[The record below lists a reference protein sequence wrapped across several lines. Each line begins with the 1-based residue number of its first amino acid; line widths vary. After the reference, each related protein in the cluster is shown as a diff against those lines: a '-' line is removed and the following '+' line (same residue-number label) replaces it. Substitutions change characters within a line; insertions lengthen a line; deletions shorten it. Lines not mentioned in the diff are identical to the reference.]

1 LGVSSETIR
10 PEETTMTSRPQLPF
24 SIVLAGTLATA
35 LLAQPTP
42 ALADA
47 SIPTSDRKGAAD
59 SPLLKRYEGSWVV
72 AYENQSFG
80 ELTLPLSPLLLVE
93 GKIVGNNNRAH
104 EPRSKKALEGRTTRL
119 AYLLPEGR
127 SPLEVLR
134 NYQEEIRTQ
143 GGRIL
148 FECKGE
154 ECGGDA
160 SRSIHG
166 GGGDTSLAMYLYPA
180 SRLKEE
186 DGSTGWCAVAERIAD
201 QRYTAAELPGAHAYA
216 SVLVYTVVAPDRYDS
231 CLPLNGRTIAVV
243 DLVEA
248 KAREQRMVTV
258 EGLRRELAAKGH
270 VALYIN
276 FDFDKAT
283 MRPDARPILDEVE
296 KLLRSDPQLRL
307 TVEGHTDN
315 VGQPGYNRRL
325 SHARAEAV
333 VAALA
338 GRGIASGRL
347 QAVGFGPDRP
357 IADNASDAGRARN
370 RRVELVKQG

>member
-1 LGVSSETIR
+1 L
-10 PEETTMTSRPQLPF
+10 
-24 SIVLAGTLATA
+24 SIVLAG
-35 LLAQPTP
+35 
-42 ALADA
+42 ALAAALRSPGAAASAGA

-59 SPLLKRYEGSWVV
+59 SPLLKRYEGSWIV
-72 AYENQSFG
+72 AYETQAYG
-80 ELTLPLSPLLLVE
+80 ELTLPLSPLLRVE
-93 GKIVGNNNRAH
+93 GKVVGNNNRSH

-134 NYQEEIRTQ
+134 NYQEEIRAQ

-148 FECKGE
+148 FECKAE

-160 SRSIHG
+160 GRSVEG
-166 GGGDTSLAMYLYPA
+166 GGGDSSLAMYLYPPG
-180 SRLKEE
+180 RLEE
-186 DGSTGWCAVAERIAD
+186 ENGSIGWCSVAERIAD
-201 QRYTAAELPGAHAYA
+201 QRYTVAELPAASAHA
-216 SVLVYTVVAPDRYDS
+216 SVLVYTVVAPDRNDS

-248 KAREQRMVTV
+248 KAREQKMVTV
-258 EGLRRELAAKGH
+258 EGLRRELEAKGH
-270 VALYIN
+270 VALYLS

-283 MRPDARPILDEVE
+283 LRPDARPILDEVE

-325 SHARAEAV
+325 SQARAEAV
-333 VAALA
+333 VGALA
-338 GRGIASGRL
+338 GRGIAASRL
-347 QAVGFGPDRP
+347 QAVGLGQDRP

-370 RRVELVKQG
+370 RRVELVKRG

>member
-1 LGVSSETIR
+1 MCPSLK
-10 PEETTMTSRPQLPF
+10 LPS
-24 SIVLAGTLATA
+24 SIVLAGALATA
-35 LLAQPTP
+35 LLVPSPA

-59 SPLLKRYEGSWVV
+59 SPLLKRYEGSWIV
-72 AYENQSFG
+72 AYESQSFG
-80 ELTLPLSPLLLVE
+80 ELTLPLSPLVLVE

-119 AYLLPEGR
+119 AYVLPEDR

-134 NYQEEIRTQ
+134 NYQEEIRAQ
-143 GGRIL
+143 GGRVL

-160 SRSIHG
+160 SRSVEG
-166 GGGDTSLAMYLYPA
+166 GGGDSSLAMYLYPPA
-180 SRLKEE
+180 RFKEE
-186 DGSTGWCAVAERIAD
+186 HGSTAWCALAEHVAD
-201 QRYTAAELPGAHAYA
+201 QRYTAAELPAAGAHA
-216 SVLVYTVVAPDRYDS
+216 SVLVYTVVAPDRNDS

-248 KAREQRMVTV
+248 KAREQKMVTV
-258 EGLRRELAAKGH
+258 EGLRRELATKGH

-283 MRPDARPILDEVE
+283 IRPDSKPILDEVE
-296 KLLRSDPQLRL
+296 KLLRSDSQLRL

-315 VGQPGYNRRL
+315 VGRPDYNRRL
-325 SHARAEAV
+325 SQARAQAV

-338 GRGIASGRL
+338 GRGIAPGRL
-347 QAVGFGPDRP
+347 QAVGFGQDRP
-357 IADNASDAGRARN
+357 IADNGSDDGRAKN
-370 RRVELVKQG
+370 RRVELVKRG